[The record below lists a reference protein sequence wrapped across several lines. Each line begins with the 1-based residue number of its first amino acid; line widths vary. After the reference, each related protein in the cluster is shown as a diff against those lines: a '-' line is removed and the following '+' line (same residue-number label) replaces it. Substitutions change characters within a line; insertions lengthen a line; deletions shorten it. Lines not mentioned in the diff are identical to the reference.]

1 MAGGVSPRASR
12 KAAKRGS
19 GGGLSRLAI
28 ALFLLG
34 FVAVAAVVVWRRS
47 YGVAQ
52 SRVVT
57 SLEEEQRQLEA
68 ERARLERDIRDL
80 SSRSRLQPVAERL
93 GLHVPPD
100 SMVVNIP
107 RPSSAPR

>member
-1 MAGGVSPRASR
+1 VSRRSGKGAARKGG
-12 KAAKRGS
+12 RGR
-19 GGGLSRLAI
+19 SRLAI
-28 ALFLLG
+28 TLALLG
-34 FVAVAAVVVWRRS
+34 FVAVAACVIWRRS

-80 SSRSRLQPVAERL
+80 SSRARLQPLAEQRL
-93 GLHVPPD
+93 NLHVPPD

-107 RPSSAPR
+107 RPARAPR